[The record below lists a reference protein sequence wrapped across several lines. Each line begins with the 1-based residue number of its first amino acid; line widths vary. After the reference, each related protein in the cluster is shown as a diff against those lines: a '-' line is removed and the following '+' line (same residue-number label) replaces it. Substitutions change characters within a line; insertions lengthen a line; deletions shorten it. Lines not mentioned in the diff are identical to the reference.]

1 MPRGAELSALHVPMR
16 AADGAQSGAAL
27 IQSAHV
33 APSRLL
39 TCAGTSD
46 ATPSSCVLA
55 GFTNGAV
62 TTHSIEAIVE
72 DVLAGTTAL
81 RKLDM

>member
-1 MPRGAELSALHVPMR
+1 MPTGAELSALHVPMR
-16 AADGAQSGAAL
+16 AADGAQSGATL
-27 IQSAHV
+27 IQSAHI

-39 TCAGTSD
+39 TCAGISG
-46 ATPSSCVLA
+46 APSSCVLA

-72 DVLAGTTAL
+72 DVLAGTAA
-81 RKLDM
+81 